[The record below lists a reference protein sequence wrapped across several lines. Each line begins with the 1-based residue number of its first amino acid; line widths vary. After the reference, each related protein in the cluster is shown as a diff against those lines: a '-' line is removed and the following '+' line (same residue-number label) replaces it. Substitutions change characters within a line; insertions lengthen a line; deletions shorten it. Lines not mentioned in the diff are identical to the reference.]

1 MRNSLKVLV
10 LSFAI
15 LIAPALAAHASSA
28 PECKVEKGSYS
39 CDRAGFLAA
48 LKDSKTIAVESKPFD
63 TATTNS
69 LSKLVR
75 GLKKVEVS
83 VSPDLSFVLIKS
95 QSEGIFYGPS
105 QRELASLLVY
115 SGSAHGSSG
124 KLIWIETFDGEP
136 DLVWPIVVFDIIK
149 QFKTGLE

>member
-1 MRNSLKVLV
+1 LEVLALSLAF
-10 LSFAI
+10 S
-15 LIAPALAAHASSA
+15 IAPSLMSQASSA
-28 PECKVEKGSYS
+28 SECKVEKGYYH
-39 CDRAGFLAA
+39 CDRGEFLAA
-48 LKDSKTIAVESKPFD
+48 LKDAKTVQVDSKPFD

-75 GLKKVEVS
+75 TLKKTEVTN
-83 VSPDLSFVLIKS
+83 SPDLSLVLVRS
-95 QSEGIFYGPS
+95 QAEGIFYGPS

-115 SGSAHGSSG
+115 SGSSRGSDR

-149 QFKTGLE
+149 QFKSNLN